1 MLGDFRVRSVT
12 NFVCVYM
19 LKLVI
24 LKVFVK
30 EICDVLVLW
39 DVEGVEYGD
48 DTRVLWTRVSD
59 LGFFSQK
66 LKTNPWLSEY

>member
-1 MLGDFRVRSVT
+1 MIFRV
-12 NFVCVYM
+12 FVR
-19 LKLVI
+19 
-24 LKVFVK
+24 

-66 LKTNPWLSEY
+66 LKINPWLSEY